1 MVRIPS
7 MRYSSLS
14 TLVMP
19 DTARGNLDHRFH
31 RTISSRHREASVHP
45 HRGEWRTM
53 SQHAHAD
60 RGHPVHNPEIVGFT
74 QAEINETPVKPKWNS
89 LGPGIVA
96 AATGVGAAD
105 LVATLTAGSRYG
117 YMLMWAVVLGVI
129 LKIVLVEGTG
139 RYYLSTGKTI
149 FQGWRTLGQWTSW
162 YFGIYIIIWGFVYGA
177 TAMSSTALP
186 LAALFP
192 GVDSKIFA
200 IVAGLLGMGLVW
212 LNKYRL
218 VETLMTVLIGIMF
231 VTVLL
236 SAAMTTP
243 NIGEIL
249 TGMVPR
255 LPTEDGAMFYVLG
268 LAGGVGG
275 TITLA
280 AYGYW
285 LREKGWNTPKWMR
298 VMRFDNSVSYILTG
312 IFVIATMIMG
322 VELLHSADIA
332 ISAGDRGLLDVGNV
346 LAERY
351 GQAWSVIFLIGF
363 FAASFSSLLGVW
375 HGVSLMFADFWTNF
389 RRPAD
394 ELDQDD
400 APSLASK
407 PARFYL
413 IWLTILPMSLLF
425 LDRPIFLILLYGTL
439 GALFMPFLAIT
450 LLFLNNQRKLVPEK
464 FRNKWYHNVLLGL
477 TALVFIVLGGSE
489 LIKALTPLFAG

>member
-1 MVRIPS
+1 MAS
-7 MRYSSLS
+7 
-14 TLVMP
+14 
-19 DTARGNLDHRFH
+19 H
-31 RTISSRHREASVHP
+31 SRVDS
-45 HRGEWRTM
+45 
-53 SQHAHAD
+53 
-60 RGHPVHNPEIVGFT
+60 GHPVHNPDIVGFT
-74 QAEINETPVKPKWNS
+74 EAEINEQPVRPRWNS

-149 FQGWRTLGQWTSW
+149 FQGWRTLGTWTTV
-162 YFGIYIIIWGFVYGA
+162 YFAPYILVWGFVYGA

-192 GVDSKIFA
+192 GVDAKVFA
-200 IVAGLLGMGLVW
+200 IAAGLIGMTLVW

-218 VETLMTVLIGIMF
+218 IETLMTVLIAVMF

-236 SAAMTTP
+236 SAALTVP
-243 NIGEIL
+243 NVGAIL
-249 TGMVPR
+249 AGLVPR
-255 LPTEDGAMFYVLG
+255 IPSGDPDVMFYVLG

-285 LREKGWNTPKWMR
+285 LREKGWNVPKYMK
-298 VMRFDNSVSYILTG
+298 VMRFDNATSYILTG

-322 VELLHSADIA
+322 VELLHSAGIA
-332 ISAGDRGLLDVGNV
+332 ISSGDKGLLDVGDV
-346 LAERY
+346 LADRY
-351 GQAWSVIFLIGF
+351 GQTWATVFLVGF

-389 RRPAD
+389 RKPAD
-394 ELDQDD
+394 QLDQDD
-400 APSLASK
+400 APSLSSV
-407 PARFYL
+407 PARFFL
-413 IWLTILPMSLLF
+413 IWITLPPMVLLF

-439 GALFMPFLAIT
+439 GALFMPFLAVT
-450 LLFLNNQRKLVPEK
+450 LLFLNNSKKVPAR
-464 FRNKWYHNVLLGL
+464 FRNGWVNNILLGG
-477 TALVFIVLGGSE
+477 TAAIFLVLGASE
-489 LIKALTPLFAG
+489 LWKALQPLFGWLGLS

>member
-1 MVRIPS
+1 M
-7 MRYSSLS
+7 
-14 TLVMP
+14 T
-19 DTARGNLDHRFH
+19 RGD
-31 RTISSRHREASVHP
+31 E
-45 HRGEWRTM
+45 
-53 SQHAHAD
+53 SQA
-60 RGHPVHNPEIVGFT
+60 GHPVHNPEIVGFT
-74 QAEINETPVKPKWNS
+74 DAEINETPVKVKWNS

-129 LKIVLVEGTG
+129 FKIVLVEGVG

-149 FQGWRTLGQWTSW
+149 FQGWRTLGVWTSW

-177 TAMSSTALP
+177 TAMSSVALP
-186 LAALFP
+186 LTALFP
-192 GVDSKIFA
+192 AVDAKVFA
-200 IVAGLLGMGLVW
+200 IASGLIGLGLVW
-212 LNKYRL
+212 MNRYNLIEK
-218 VETLMTVLIGIMF
+218 LMTVLIGIMF
-231 VTVLL
+231 VTVLV
-236 SAAMTTP
+236 SAFLTAP
-243 NIGEIL
+243 NLGEIL
-249 TGMVPR
+249 TGLIPR
-255 LPTEDGAMFYVLG
+255 IPSEDGAMFYVLG

-285 LREKGWNTPKWMR
+285 LREKGWNTPKWMK
-298 VMRFDNSVSYILTG
+298 VMRYDNATAYILTG

-322 VELLHSADIA
+322 VELLHSAGLA

-346 LAERY
+346 LADRY
-351 GQAWSVIFLIGF
+351 GEVFSVIFLIGF

-389 RRPAD
+389 RKPAD
-394 ELDQDD
+394 SLDQDD
-400 APSLASK
+400 APSLTSR

-439 GALFMPFLAIT
+439 GALFMPFLAVT
-450 LLFLNNQRKLVPEK
+450 LLFLNNQKRLVPTQ
-464 FRNKWYHNVLLGL
+464 FRNNWVHNGLLGI
-477 TALVFIVLGGSE
+477 TTLVFVVLGVQQ
-489 LIKALTPLFAG
+489 LVNALEPLWAGG

>member
-1 MVRIPS
+1 MS
-7 MRYSSLS
+7 H
-14 TLVMP
+14 TTAAAGHAP
-19 DTARGNLDHRFH
+19 DPR
-31 RTISSRHREASVHP
+31 
-45 HRGEWRTM
+45 
-53 SQHAHAD
+53 
-60 RGHPVHNPEIVGFT
+60 HPVHNPAVVGFT
-74 QAEINETPVKPKWNS
+74 EAELNETPIRPKWNS

-117 YMLMWAVVLGVI
+117 YMLLWAVVLGVI
-129 LKIVLVEGTG
+129 FKIVLVEGVG

-149 FQGWRTLGQWTSW
+149 FQGWRSLGSWTSW
-162 YFGIYIIIWGFVYGA
+162 YFGPYILIWGFVYGA

-186 LAALFP
+186 LAALYP
-192 GVDSKIFA
+192 GVDSKVFA
-200 IVAGLLGMGLVW
+200 IGAGLVGLGLVW

-218 VETLMTVLIGIMF
+218 IETIMTVLIGIMF

-236 SAAMTTP
+236 SAALTAP
-243 NIGEIL
+243 NLGEIL
-249 TGMVPR
+249 SGLVPR
-255 LPTEDGAMFYVLG
+255 LPGNDPDAMFYVLG

-275 TITLA
+275 TITLG

-285 LREKGWNTPKWMR
+285 LREKGWNVPRYMR
-298 VMRFDNSVSYILTG
+298 VMKFDNATSYILTG

-322 VELLHSADIA
+322 VELLHSAGLA
-332 ISAGDRGLLDVGNV
+332 ISKGDAGLLDVGNV

-351 GQAWSVIFLIGF
+351 GETYSVVFLVGF

-389 RRPAD
+389 RRPAA
-394 ELDQDD
+394 EIDQDD

-407 PARFYL
+407 PGRFFL
-413 IWLTILPMSLLF
+413 LWLTILPMSLLF

-450 LLFLNNQRKLVPEK
+450 LLFLTNARHVPPQ
-464 FRNKWYHNVLLGL
+464 FRNGWLRNALLGL
-477 TALVFIVLGGSE
+477 TALVFVAIGVNE
-489 LIKALTPLFAG
+489 LVKALQPLFG

>member
-1 MVRIPS
+1 M
-7 MRYSSLS
+7 
-14 TLVMP
+14 
-19 DTARGNLDHRFH
+19 DT
-31 RTISSRHREASVHP
+31 
-45 HRGEWRTM
+45 
-53 SQHAHAD
+53 
-60 RGHPVHNPEIVGFT
+60 GHPVHNPNIVGFT
-74 QAEINETPVKPKWNS
+74 DAEINETPVKVKWNS

-129 LKIVLVEGTG
+129 FKIVLVEGVG

-149 FQGWRTLGQWTSW
+149 FQGWRTLGVWTSW

-177 TAMSSTALP
+177 TAMSSVALP

-212 LNKYRL
+212 LNRYNLIEK
-218 VETLMTVLIGIMF
+218 LMMVLIGIMF
-231 VTVLL
+231 VAVLI
-236 SAAMTTP
+236 SAFLTAP
-243 NIGEIL
+243 NLGEIL
-249 TGMVPR
+249 TGLIPR
-255 LPTEDGAMFYVLG
+255 IPAEDGAMFYVLG

-285 LREKGWNTPKWMR
+285 LREKGWNTPKWMK
-298 VMRFDNSVSYILTG
+298 VMRYDNATAYILTG

-322 VELLHSADIA
+322 VELLHSAGLA
-332 ISAGDRGLLDVGNV
+332 ISAGDEGLLDIGNV
-346 LAERY
+346 LADRY
-351 GQAWSVIFLIGF
+351 GEVFSIIFLVGF

-389 RRPAD
+389 RKPAD
-394 ELDQDD
+394 SLDQDD
-400 APSLASK
+400 APSLKSK

-450 LLFLNNQRKLVPEK
+450 LLILNNQKRLVPSQ
-464 FRNKWYHNVLLGL
+464 FRNNWLHNTLLGI
-477 TALVFIVLGGSE
+477 TTLVFVVLGVQQ
-489 LIKALTPLFAG
+489 LVNALEPLWTGG

>member
-1 MVRIPS
+1 MASHSHVDS
-7 MRYSSLS
+7 
-14 TLVMP
+14 
-19 DTARGNLDHRFH
+19 AR
-31 RTISSRHREASVHP
+31 
-45 HRGEWRTM
+45 
-53 SQHAHAD
+53 
-60 RGHPVHNPEIVGFT
+60 PVHNPTIVGFT
-74 QAEINETPVKPKWNS
+74 EAELNEKPIRPKLTS

-149 FQGWRTLGQWTSW
+149 FQGWRSLGAWTTW
-162 YFGIYIIIWGFVYGA
+162 YFGPYILIWGFVYGA

-192 GVDSKIFA
+192 AVDAKVFA
-200 IVAGLLGMGLVW
+200 IAAGLVGLGLVW

-218 VETLMTVLIGIMF
+218 IETLMTILIGVMF

-236 SAAMTTP
+236 SAALTVP
-243 NIGEIL
+243 NVGAIL
-249 TGMVPR
+249 EGLIPR
-255 LPTEDGAMFYVLG
+255 IPSGDPNVMFYVLG

-285 LREKGWNTPKWMR
+285 LREKGWNVPKYMR
-298 VMRFDNSVSYILTG
+298 IMRFDNATSYILTG

-322 VELLHSADIA
+322 VELLHSANIA
-332 ISAGDRGLLDVGNV
+332 ISSGDRGLVDVGDV
-346 LAERY
+346 LADRY
-351 GQAWSVIFLIGF
+351 GQTWATVFLIGF

-375 HGVSLMFADFWTNF
+375 HGVSLMFADFWANF
-389 RRPAD
+389 RKPAD
-394 ELDQDD
+394 QLDQDD
-400 APSLASK
+400 APSLSST
-407 PARFYL
+407 PARFFL
-413 IWLTILPMSLLF
+413 VWITLPPMALLF

-439 GALFMPFLAIT
+439 GALFMPFLAVT
-450 LLFLNNQRKLVPEK
+450 LLFLNNSKKVPSR
-464 FRNKWYHNVLLGL
+464 FRNGWVNNILLGVT
-477 TALVFIVLGGSE
+477 TAIFLLLGANE
-489 LIKALTPLFAG
+489 LYKALQPLFGGA

>member
-1 MVRIPS
+1 MS
-7 MRYSSLS
+7 HS
-14 TLVMP
+14 TAAGHGPV
-19 DTARGNLDHRFH
+19 D
-31 RTISSRHREASVHP
+31 RH
-45 HRGEWRTM
+45 
-53 SQHAHAD
+53 
-60 RGHPVHNPEIVGFT
+60 HPVHNPEIVGFS
-74 QAEINETPVKPKWNS
+74 QAEIDETPVKPRWNS

-117 YMLMWAVVLGVI
+117 YMLLWAVVLGVI
-129 LKIVLVEGTG
+129 FKIVLVEGVG

-149 FQGWRTLGQWTSW
+149 FQGWRSLGSWTSW
-162 YFGIYIIIWGFVYGA
+162 YFGPYILIWGFVYGA

-186 LAALFP
+186 LAALYP
-192 GVDSKIFA
+192 GVDSKVFA
-200 IVAGLLGMGLVW
+200 IGAGLVGLGLVW

-218 VETLMTVLIGIMF
+218 IETIMTVLIGIMF

-236 SAAMTTP
+236 SAALTAP
-243 NIGEIL
+243 NLGEIL
-249 TGMVPR
+249 SGLVPR
-255 LPTEDGAMFYVLG
+255 LPGNDPDAMFYVLG

-275 TITLA
+275 TITLG

-285 LREKGWNTPKWMR
+285 LREKGWNVPRYMR
-298 VMRFDNSVSYILTG
+298 VMKFDNATSYILTG

-322 VELLHSADIA
+322 VELLHSAGLA
-332 ISAGDRGLLDVGNV
+332 ISKGDAGLLDVGNV

-351 GQAWSVIFLIGF
+351 GETYSVVFLVGF

-389 RRPAD
+389 RRPAA
-394 ELDQDD
+394 EIDQDD

-407 PARFYL
+407 PGRFFL
-413 IWLTILPMSLLF
+413 LWLTILPMSLLF

-450 LLFLNNQRKLVPEK
+450 LLFLTNARHVPPQ
-464 FRNKWYHNVLLGL
+464 FRNGWLRNALLGL
-477 TALVFIVLGGSE
+477 TALVFVAIGVNE
-489 LIKALTPLFAG
+489 LVKALQPLFG

>member
-1 MVRIPS
+1 MQH
-7 MRYSSLS
+7 SLEN
-14 TLVMP
+14 VKG
-19 DTARGNLDHRFH
+19 A
-31 RTISSRHREASVHP
+31 
-45 HRGEWRTM
+45 TM
-53 SQHAHAD
+53 AGQRHAD
-60 RGHPVHNPEIVGFT
+60 SGHPVHNPDIVGFT
-74 QAEINETPVKPKWNS
+74 QAEIDETPVKVKWNS

-129 LKIVLVEGTG
+129 FKIVLVEGTG

-149 FQGWRTLGQWTSW
+149 FQGWRTLGVWTSW
-162 YFGIYIIIWGFVYGA
+162 YFGIYIMIWGFVYGA
-177 TAMSSTALP
+177 TAMSSVALP

-200 IVAGLLGMGLVW
+200 IVSGLIGLGLVW
-212 LNKYRL
+212 INKYGL
-218 VETLMTVLIGIMF
+218 IEKLMTVLIGIMF
-231 VTVLL
+231 FAVLV
-236 SAAMTTP
+236 SAALTAP
-243 NIGEIL
+243 NLGEIL
-249 TGMVPR
+249 TGLIPR
-255 LPTEDGAMFYVLG
+255 IPAEEGAMFYVLG

-285 LREKGWNTPKWMR
+285 LREKGWNTPKWMK
-298 VMRFDNSVSYILTG
+298 VMRYDNATAYILTG

-322 VELLHSADIA
+322 VELLHSAGLA

-351 GQAWSVIFLIGF
+351 GEAFSIIFLIGF

-389 RRPAD
+389 RKPAD
-394 ELDQDD
+394 SLDQDD
-400 APSLASK
+400 APSLESK

-413 IWLTILPMSLLF
+413 LWLTILPMSLLF

-450 LLFLNNQRKLVPEK
+450 LLILNNQKRLVPKK
-464 FRNKWYHNVLLGL
+464 FRNNWLHNGLLGL
-477 TALVFIVLGGSE
+477 TALVFVVLGGYE
-489 LIKALTPLFAG
+489 LYGAVSPLWGG

>member
-1 MVRIPS
+1 MS
-7 MRYSSLS
+7 H
-14 TLVMP
+14 TTAAAGHAP
-19 DTARGNLDHRFH
+19 DPR
-31 RTISSRHREASVHP
+31 
-45 HRGEWRTM
+45 
-53 SQHAHAD
+53 
-60 RGHPVHNPEIVGFT
+60 HPVHNPAVVGFT
-74 QAEINETPVKPKWNS
+74 EADLNETPIRPKWNS

-117 YMLMWAVVLGVI
+117 YMLLWAVVLGVI
-129 LKIVLVEGTG
+129 FKIVLVEGVG

-149 FQGWRTLGQWTSW
+149 FQGWRSLGSWTSW
-162 YFGIYIIIWGFVYGA
+162 YFGPYILIWGFVYGA

-186 LAALFP
+186 LAALYP
-192 GVDSKIFA
+192 GVDSKVFA
-200 IVAGLLGMGLVW
+200 IGAGLVGLGLVW

-218 VETLMTVLIGIMF
+218 IETIMTVLIGIMF

-236 SAAMTTP
+236 SAALTAP
-243 NIGEIL
+243 NLGEIL
-249 TGMVPR
+249 SGLVPR
-255 LPTEDGAMFYVLG
+255 LPGNDPDAMFYVLG

-275 TITLA
+275 TITLG

-285 LREKGWNTPKWMR
+285 LREKGWNVPRYMR
-298 VMRFDNSVSYILTG
+298 VMKFDNATSYILTG

-322 VELLHSADIA
+322 VELLHSAGLA
-332 ISAGDRGLLDVGNV
+332 ISKGDAGLLDVGNV

-351 GQAWSVIFLIGF
+351 GETYSVVFLVGF

-389 RRPAD
+389 RRPAA
-394 ELDQDD
+394 EIDQDD

-407 PARFYL
+407 PGRFFL
-413 IWLTILPMSLLF
+413 LWLTILPMSLLF

-450 LLFLNNQRKLVPEK
+450 LLFLNNARHVPPQ
-464 FRNKWYHNVLLGL
+464 FRNGWLRNALLGL
-477 TALVFIVLGGSE
+477 TALVFVAIGVNE
-489 LIKALTPLFAG
+489 LVKALQPLFG